1 MDFSKYQEARLIPVT
16 GVKGDQDQERRAT
29 SAFLAVLVGVPDL
42 AKTLLKIAGAPVGKV
57 QTYIEPEFE
66 VADKKI
72 RPDGLISVERAGKQW
87 VALVEV
93 KTSKNPLKADQLNS
107 YLEIARL
114 NKFDALITISNEVL
128 TLSGQHPTEGIDARK
143 LRSTT
148 LTHFSWIRIITE
160 CLIQSEHRGV
170 KDPDQAWI
178 LKELIRFLQADAS
191 GANEFDDMG
200 QHWVGVREAIAT
212 GAIGSN
218 DKRLG
223 EVIHKFESLMRF
235 TAFKLSARL
244 GVQVREVAPKLAKDD
259 PKKYL
264 AAATNNFVNT
274 RTLSGKISIP
284 GAVSDIDVT
293 ADLRANQVLC
303 QVQIAAPN
311 DGRSLT
317 RVNWLLKQLQVAPKN
332 TLIEIFVRNGRQASG
347 VSLLSDAMADPKRL
361 IPADDKEIVSFK
373 ITTSAKM
380 GAKRGSGAGS
390 FIQSVTDAVE
400 QTYGSVLQGL
410 RPWAIK
416 APKLSDAVVELIPE
430 PHADTYE
437 GQL

>member
-42 AKTLLKIAGAPVGKV
+42 ARALLKFAGAPVGKV
-57 QTYIEPEFE
+57 QTFIEPEFE
-66 VADKKI
+66 VGEKKI

-93 KTSKNPLKADQLNS
+93 KTSKNLLKADQLNA

-128 TLSGQHPTEGIDARK
+128 TLSGQHPTDGIDARK

-160 CLIQSEHRGV
+160 CLIQSEHKGV

-200 QHWVGVREAIAT
+200 QNWVGVREAISD
-212 GAIGSN
+212 GAIGAT

-223 EVIHKFESLMRF
+223 EIVHKYESLMRF
-235 TAFKLSARL
+235 VAFKLSARL
-244 GVQVREVAPKLAKDD
+244 GVQAREVAPKIAKED
-259 PKKYL
+259 PKKHL
-264 AAATNNFVNT
+264 QQSIQAFVQG
-274 RTLSGKISIP
+274 RALIGKISVP
-284 GAVSDIDVT
+284 GAVSDLEVT
-293 ADLRANQVLC
+293 ADLRANQVMC
-303 QVQIAAPN
+303 QVQVGAPN
-311 DGRSLT
+311 EGRSLT
-317 RVNWLLKQLQVAPKN
+317 RINWLLKQIPDAAKN
-332 TLIEIFVRNGRQASG
+332 TRIEVFVKNGRQAAI
-347 VSLLSDAMADPKRL
+347 VCLLSDAQFDSKKLLP
-361 IPADDKEIVSFK
+361 PDDKEIVNFK
-373 ITTSAKM
+373 LTTTTKM
-380 GAKRGSGAGS
+380 GSKRGSGAGS

-400 QTYGSVLQGL
+400 LTYGTVLQGL
-410 RPWAIK
+410 RPWVAK
-416 APKLSDAVVELIPE
+416 APKLSGAVLELIPE
-430 PHADTYE
+430 AHDNSYE

>member
-29 SAFLAVLVGVPDL
+29 SAFLAVLVGVPEL
-42 AKTLLKIAGAPVGKV
+42 AKTLLKVAGAPAGKV
-57 QTYIEPEFE
+57 KTYIEPEFE
-66 VADKKI
+66 VGEKKI

-93 KTSKNPLKADQLNS
+93 KTSKNLLNADQLNA
-107 YLEIARL
+107 YLEIARI

-200 QHWVGVREAIAT
+200 QHWVPVREAIAS
-212 GAIGSN
+212 GAIGTT

-223 EVIHKFESLMRF
+223 EIVHKYESLMRF
-235 TAFKLSARL
+235 VSFKLSARL
-244 GVQVREVAPKLAKDD
+244 GVQAREVAPRIAKDD
-259 PKKYL
+259 PKKHL
-264 AAATNNFVNT
+264 AQSTQNFVQT
-274 RTLSGKISIP
+274 RTLVGKIAIP
-284 GAVSDIDVT
+284 GTSSDIDVT

-303 QVQIAAPN
+303 QLQIDAPK

-317 RVNWLLKQLQVAPKN
+317 RINWLLRQLPNAPKSSRV
-332 TLIEIFVRNGRQASG
+332 EVFVRNGRQAAA
-347 VSLLSDAMADPKRL
+347 VALLSDALSDPKKLVPSEER
-361 IPADDKEIVSFK
+361 EIVSFRVTT
-373 ITTSAKM
+373 ITKM
-380 GAKRGSGAGS
+380 GSKRGSGAGS
-390 FIQSVTDAVE
+390 FIQSVADAVE
-400 QTYGSVLQGL
+400 NTYGEVLQNI
-410 RPWAIK
+410 RPWVSK
-416 APKLSDAVVELIPE
+416 PPTLSETVTELIPE
-430 PHADTYE
+430 PHDSSYE